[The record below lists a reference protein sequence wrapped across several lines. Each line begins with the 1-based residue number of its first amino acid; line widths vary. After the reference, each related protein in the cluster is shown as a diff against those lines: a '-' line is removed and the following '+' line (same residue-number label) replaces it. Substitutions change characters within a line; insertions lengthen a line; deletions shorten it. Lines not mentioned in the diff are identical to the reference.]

1 MEEYFDAMFARI
13 SKNKELREAGKQV
26 CIPYPFSRLT
36 DKLPGIEKGQHICL
50 TAGTGVAKSKLTRF
64 LFIYSVYEYIK
75 EHPNCGIKPKIFY
88 FILENSI
95 QEVVDEMTCH
105 RLKKAYKIDIDSKI
119 LNSKKII
126 LSDDVKQKIADS
138 REYFKDLGKYLKV
151 IHNVHNPF
159 GIYKEVREYMR
170 SNGEVTTEKKVTD
183 KGEEVDIPTG
193 YVPNDPEEHVII
205 ILDNLNNI
213 QQEKNHET
221 KWAAMKDWTANY
233 ARMQLCKFYNCTVLT
248 VQQQDLDSQKLTF
261 SSYAGDAIKGKV
273 VPSLATLAEN
283 KTTSQDYHL
292 IFGIFHPR
300 KYKFDEDLG
309 YKLDILED
317 AYRNLMVLKSNDTG
331 SGYELGLYFNG
342 ASELFMEL
350 PLPGKD
356 LNEFYETFTKKYRQ

>member
-1 MEEYFDAMFARI
+1 MEQHFDDMFDRI
-13 SKNKELREAGKQV
+13 SKNKELRESGKQV
-26 CIPYPFSRLT
+26 CIPYPFPRLT
-36 DKLPGIEKGQHICL
+36 EKLPGIEKGQHICL

-64 LFIYSVYEYIK
+64 LFIYSVYEFIK
-75 EHPNCGIKPKIFY
+75 ENPNCGIKPKIFY
-88 FILENSI
+88 FILENSV
-95 QEVVDEMTCH
+95 QEVMDEMVCH
-105 RLKKAYKIDIDSKI
+105 RLKKAYKIDIDSKV
-119 LNSKKII
+119 LNSKKVI
-126 LSDDVKQKIADS
+126 LAEEVRAKIKES
-138 REYFKDLGKYLKV
+138 REYFLDLGKYLTI

-159 GIYKEVREYMR
+159 GIYKEVRDYFLK
-170 SNGEVTTEKKVTD
+170 NGVVQMEERLNDAGQMEEKAVAYK
-183 KGEEVDIPTG
+183 
-193 YVPNDPEEHVII
+193 PNDPEEHVII

-213 QQEKNHET
+213 QAERNHEN

-233 ARMQLCKFYNCTVLT
+233 ARMKICKFYNGTVLT

-300 KYKFDEDLG
+300 KYKFDHDLG
-309 YKLDILED
+309 YQLDILED

-331 SGYELGLYFNG
+331 SGFELGLYFNG
-342 ASELFMEL
+342 ASEVFIEL

-356 LNEFYETFTKKYRQ
+356 LNDFYENFKRKYNK